1 MMVQKIKRFF
11 EEEGN
16 MKTRW
21 IVFALVIGGMVLS
34 ASAESEAATAGWVP
48 SKPVEFVVQ
57 AAPGGGSDIMA
68 RTIAGLVEAQKLS
81 PTPFVVSNKPGGGS
95 VVGTT
100 YVAQQKGNPHVLATF
115 HSGNLVAPITA
126 GVEAA
131 TFKHLT
137 FLAAVAI
144 DEQVLVVRADSP
156 YKSAK
161 DVVAEAKKRPGTIT
175 AAGTATGQDD
185 DICNRLF
192 ERAADIKLR
201 YVPFNSGGETMT
213 ALLGGHV
220 EMIWANPSEYAPQ
233 LDAKQVRPLAVA
245 REQRMGDVPTFKEQG
260 YDAVWKVF
268 RSVIAPGGISREAI
282 AYYETTFKKISESP
296 AWKEGYLKKYMLT
309 PFWMGNQ
316 EGTKYVT
323 EVEKTCVTILKDLG
337 LGK

>member
-1 MMVQKIKRFF
+1 MR
-11 EEEGN
+11 
-16 MKTRW
+16 TRW
-21 IVFALVIGGMVLS
+21 ITWAVIVGGMFLLTSVS
-34 ASAESEAATAGWVP
+34 DAATAGWVP

-68 RTIAGLVEAQKLS
+68 RTISSLVEAQKLS
-81 PTPFVVSNKPGGGS
+81 PTPFVVSNRPGGGS

-115 HSGNLVAPITA
+115 HSGNLVAPVTA
-126 GVEAA
+126 KVEAA
-131 TFKHLT
+131 TFKNLT
-137 FLAAVAI
+137 LLAAVAV
-144 DEQVLVVRADSP
+144 DEQVLVARADSP

-161 DVVAEAKKRPGTIT
+161 DVVTEAKKRPGAIT
-175 AAGTATGQDD
+175 VGGTATGQDD

-233 LDAKQVRPLAVA
+233 LDAKQVRLIAVA
-245 REQRMGDVPTFKEQG
+245 KEERMGNVPTFKEQG

-268 RSVIAPGGISREAI
+268 RSVIAPGGIPREAV
-282 AYYETTFKKISESP
+282 AYYESTFKKMSESP
-296 AWKEGYLKKYMLT
+296 AWKDGYLKKYMLT

-323 EVEKTCVTILKDLG
+323 EVEKLCVNILKDLG

>member
-1 MMVQKIKRFF
+1 MR
-11 EEEGN
+11 
-16 MKTRW
+16 TRW
-21 IVFALVIGGMVLS
+21 MVWTLVVGSGLLW
-34 ASAESEAATAGWVP
+34 ASAEIHAATAGWVP

-68 RTIAGLVEAQKLS
+68 RTISSLVEAQKLS
-81 PTPFVVSNKPGGGS
+81 PTPFVVSNRPGGGS

-126 GVEAA
+126 KVEAA
-131 TFKHLT
+131 TFKNLT

-144 DEQVLVVRADSP
+144 DEQVLVARADSL

-161 DVVAEAKKRPGTIT
+161 DVVTEAKKRPGAIT
-175 AAGTATGQDD
+175 VGGTATGQDD

-192 ERAADIKLR
+192 ERAAEIKLR

-220 EMIWANPSEYAPQ
+220 EMIWANPAEYAPQ
-233 LDAKQVRPLAVA
+233 LDAKQVRLIAVA
-245 REQRMGDVPTFKEQG
+245 KEQRMGDVPTFREQG

-268 RSVIAPGGISREAI
+268 RSVIAPGGIPREAI
-282 AYYETTFKKISESP
+282 TYYETTFKKMSESP

-316 EGTKYVT
+316 EGTKYVQ